1 MHSKVSSDW
10 LPSYIKATQPV
21 LEIFKLAGYF
31 PDGPRIYS
39 TLDAVKIS
47 MVLGEGVQRM
57 GSGWYWLRLV
67 TTGGA
72 LY

>member
-1 MHSKVSSDW
+1 M
-10 LPSYIKATQPV
+10 
-21 LEIFKLAGYF
+21 
-31 PDGPRIYS
+31 YS
-39 TLDAVKIS
+39 TLDAMKIN
-47 MVLGEGVQRM
+47 MVLGEGIQRM